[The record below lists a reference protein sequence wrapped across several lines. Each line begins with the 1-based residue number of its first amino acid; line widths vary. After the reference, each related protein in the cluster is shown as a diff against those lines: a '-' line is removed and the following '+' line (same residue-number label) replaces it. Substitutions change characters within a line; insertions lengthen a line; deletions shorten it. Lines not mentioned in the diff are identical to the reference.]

1 MSEGMDRYAKL
12 LQNFLIS
19 YANFTNRRK
28 DNCASNGFVNK
39 LSKFALQKYVNFEKY
54 YAKKDKM
61 HEGGQLIWSKR
72 KNYNVCVIKRWL
84 IT

>member
-1 MSEGMDRYAKL
+1 MHAKL
-12 LQNFLIS
+12 LQNFLIL
-19 YANFTNRRK
+19 YANFPNWRK
-28 DNCASNGFVNK
+28 GDCAGNDFVNK

-61 HEGGQLIWSKR
+61 HEGGRLIWSKR
-72 KNYNVCVIKRWL
+72 KNYNVCVIKKRL